1 MSNFKAGNS
10 RFSRFMNGRG
20 FYIALALCLVA
31 IGSAAYIAANKNF
44 GLSTTN
50 SSDTSAVSNYSPSET
65 GRDLGDSYPAEQTNN
80 TVSGVSDNSS
90 SSAASSSSSST
101 ASSSSSKRSSSGTA
115 SKANAAPTFFVLP
128 VQGNVITAFSGDKL
142 VYDKTM
148 DDWRTHDGADIASD
162 LGTPVKACADGTV
175 TDITNDPLLGETV
188 VITHGGGM
196 TSIYANLASK
206 VTVKKSQ
213 TVEAGQVIGAV
224 GQTAQ
229 GEISLVSHLHFAMTK
244 NGKYIDPIVT
254 VGGKS

>member
-50 SSDTSAVSNYSPSET
+50 SSDSAAVSDYSPGGT
-65 GRDLGDSYPAEQTNN
+65 GQDLGDSYPAEQTGN
-80 TVSGVSDNSS
+80 TVSGVSDNTGSS
-90 SSAASSSSSST
+90 AAASSSQ
-101 ASSSSSKRSSSGTA
+101 AASSSSKRSSDTA
-115 SKANAAPTFFVLP
+115 SKSSAAPTFFVLP
-128 VQGNVITAFSGDKL
+128 VQGNVITAFSGEKL

-148 DDWRTHDGADIASD
+148 DDWRTHDGVDIASD

-175 TDITNDPLLGETV
+175 TDVSTDPLLGQTV
-188 VITHGGGM
+188 VITHGGGL
-196 TSIYANLASK
+196 TSIYANLTNK
-206 VTVKKSQ
+206 VNVKKSQ

-254 VGGKS
+254 VNGKS